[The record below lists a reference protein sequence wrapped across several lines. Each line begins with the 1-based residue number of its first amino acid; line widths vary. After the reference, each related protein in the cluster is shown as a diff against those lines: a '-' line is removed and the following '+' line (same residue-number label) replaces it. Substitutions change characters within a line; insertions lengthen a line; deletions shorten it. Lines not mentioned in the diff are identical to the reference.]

1 MDQRQGGQ
9 NLKSVSSI
17 FHLGGTCLADSS
29 ALIWAADSR
38 DSEENLPVTSLVND
52 YKKVEIIAFFLSKH
66 SFSILIKGRK
76 VRDV

>member
-1 MDQRQGGQ
+1 MDKRQGGQ

-38 DSEENLPVTSLVND
+38 DSEENLPITSLVND
-52 YKKVEIIAFFLSKH
+52 FKEVEMIAFL
-66 SFSILIKGRK
+66 
-76 VRDV
+76 